1 MDFNYSE
8 GLLLSDLLC
17 LYYKTNE
24 IKYLEELKL
33 RMMFCGYTNEEISEF
48 IIFETNILYS
58 RKNTYVKNILKTYYI
73 IGKNTSKNIFLN
85 PNSYMFDP
93 EKDNKKTL
101 MISELIS
108 IIDEAIFLT
117 YSPKIKTYNAK
128 NEIYN
133 LSLETSSNWLFFEF
147 KNRLEYI
154 CRCANHIINGPKS
167 TLFSKKIDILYDN
180 EMQICLKRWN
190 VDVSSRNFVPYTQQY
205 FD

>member
-24 IKYLEELKL
+24 TKYLKELKL

-58 RKNTYVKNILKTYYI
+58 RKNTYDKNILNTYYI

-93 EKDNKKTL
+93 EKDNKKDG
-101 MISELIS
+101 E
-108 IIDEAIFLT
+108 D
-117 YSPKIKTYNAK
+117 K
-128 NEIYN
+128 
-133 LSLETSSNWLFFEF
+133 
-147 KNRLEYI
+147 
-154 CRCANHIINGPKS
+154 
-167 TLFSKKIDILYDN
+167 
-180 EMQICLKRWN
+180 
-190 VDVSSRNFVPYTQQY
+190 
-205 FD
+205 